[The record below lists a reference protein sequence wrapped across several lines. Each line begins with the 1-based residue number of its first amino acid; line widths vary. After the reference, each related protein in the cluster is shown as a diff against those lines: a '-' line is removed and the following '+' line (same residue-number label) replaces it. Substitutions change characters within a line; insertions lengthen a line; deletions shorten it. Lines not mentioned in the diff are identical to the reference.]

1 LRAGCEALK
10 PLALLMIA
18 GFEWQTAA
26 GLRGEAFQR

>member
-1 LRAGCEALK
+1 LGSACKPLK